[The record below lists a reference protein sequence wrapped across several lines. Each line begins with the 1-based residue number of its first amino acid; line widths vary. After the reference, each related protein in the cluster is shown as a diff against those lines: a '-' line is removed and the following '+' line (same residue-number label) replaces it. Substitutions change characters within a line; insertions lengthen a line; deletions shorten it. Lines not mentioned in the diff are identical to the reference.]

1 MSKIPLPERGQPLD
15 LSYIYNIAK
24 AINDLSDQSNSLA
37 QANGIIVDNGSGVQ
51 SSRVSGAQMVGKFV
65 TVSSSS
71 SVNAQNEHSETI
83 SFSPATFSRPP
94 IVTASLVNL
103 GGTSIGTDSTIIL
116 KNISTDS
123 CTVVVKFGS
132 SGLTSIGVNIIAIGL
147 PTK

>member
-24 AINDLSDQSNSLA
+24 AINDLSDQNNSLA
-37 QANGIIVDNGSGVQ
+37 QANGIVIDNGSGVQ
-51 SSRVSGAQMVGKFV
+51 SSRISGAQMVGKFI

-83 SFSPATFSRPP
+83 NFSPVKFAKPP

-103 GGTSIGTDSTIIL
+103 GGTSTGTDSTIIL

-132 SGLTSIGVNIIAIGL
+132 TGLTSIGVNIIAIGL